1 MTNYLTKEGLA
12 ELQAELK
19 QILEIKLPEVLES
32 INRARAE
39 GDISENA
46 ALDSANFERDKLVA
60 RQAEI
65 EESLMNYEIIEDS
78 TTPSNTVKIGSLVKL
93 VYSSTNQ
100 EFTLKIV
107 GSSEADAIAGKIS
120 NESPLAQAILGKKE
134 GQEASFKSKLGKMSV
149 KILQIVA

>member
-107 GSSEADAIAGKIS
+107 GSSEADATRSS
-120 NESPLAQAILGKKE
+120 NPW
-134 GQEASFKSKLGKMSV
+134 
-149 KILQIVA
+149 